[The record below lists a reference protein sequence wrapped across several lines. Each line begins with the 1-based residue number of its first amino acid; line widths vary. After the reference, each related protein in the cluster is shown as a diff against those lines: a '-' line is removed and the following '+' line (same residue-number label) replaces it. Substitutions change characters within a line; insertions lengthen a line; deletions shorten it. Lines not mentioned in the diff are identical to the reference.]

1 MEAAMRGMYGR
12 HATPGT
18 PRTPA
23 RIDTRKVRGTR
34 EELFQA
40 VDDEG
45 TRWIFAV
52 LRDAGWSITRNGIA
66 VAAGTDER
74 SSVDAGVKQFTKL
87 IHPIAGQARCDP
99 VIRRRLDEIEADAA
113 RNGVGIGVGKGLIAT
128 LLPERRARS
137 AGSANLGRAALA
149 GR

>member
-52 LRDAGWSITRNGIA
+52 LRDAGREGEC
-66 VAAGTDER
+66 GR
-74 SSVDAGVKQFTKL
+74 Q
-87 IHPIAGQARCDP
+87 
-99 VIRRRLDEIEADAA
+99 RRRIPRDGL
-113 RNGVGIGVGKGLIAT
+113 NGGD
-128 LLPERRARS
+128 RS
-137 AGSANLGRAALA
+137 AA
-149 GR
+149 